1 MADQKEKVVI
11 VVSTFYP
18 KSEDGKT
25 DFREIP
31 ELDKLLTEGWD
42 IVSVTPVV
50 SQQGSHSSNVGS
62 MQLVVRLQ
70 K

>member
-1 MADQKEKVVI
+1 MDSQNEKIVI

-25 DFREIP
+25 DFREIL
-31 ELDKLLTEGWD
+31 ELDKLLVEGWK
-42 IVSVTPVV
+42 ISSITPVV
-50 SQQGSHSSNVGS
+50 SQQATQSSNIGS